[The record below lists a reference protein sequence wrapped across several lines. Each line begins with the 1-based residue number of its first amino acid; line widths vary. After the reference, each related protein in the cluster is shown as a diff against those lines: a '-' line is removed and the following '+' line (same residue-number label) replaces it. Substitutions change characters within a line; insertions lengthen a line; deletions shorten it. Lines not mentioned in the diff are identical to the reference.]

1 LLFVRSLGLRAQIP
15 LSRGGA
21 QAFGRGVRL
30 SHVIPPPWRIAAV
43 SLALLAADPARAQG
57 FFGPTGSPSYQP
69 EVDAYFRLSDGLRLQ
84 AQVQPYFVPQQQVA
98 QVTFGLY
105 GSWYVAAYLQDLLSP
120 DEAKKHSVDMRL
132 GVLYTITPDPG
143 TGPAGNVWTL
153 QFDLTPRYSLPG
165 DVLLSLRN
173 RVSFNWQVDGGLGF
187 FFLYRG
193 RFQVEREFD
202 VGGLPLTPFVN
213 VEFFW
218 QQPPAMWTQFR
229 IEGGLQLGFEWF
241 ARGQTIEVNY
251 SAITN
256 LQPGRSWSPQIGLIL
271 SSYF

>member
-1 LLFVRSLGLRAQIP
+1 MIGPGFRWAVVAAAILAAGP
-15 LSRGGA
+15 SRG
-21 QAFGRGVRL
+21 
-30 SHVIPPPWRIAAV
+30 
-43 SLALLAADPARAQG
+43 QG
-57 FFGPTGSPSYQP
+57 FFGPAGSPSYQP

-84 AQVQPYFVPQQQVA
+84 AQVQPYFVPQQQVT

-105 GSWYVAAYLQDLLSP
+105 GSWFVAAYLQDLLSP
-120 DEAKKHSVDMRL
+120 DEAKKHAVDLRL
-132 GVLYTITPDPG
+132 GVLYTATPDPG
-143 TGPAGNVWTL
+143 AGPSGNTWTL
-153 QFDLTPRYSLPG
+153 QVDLTPRYNLPG
-165 DVLLSLRN
+165 DVLLSVRN
-173 RVSFNWQVDGGLGF
+173 RVSFNWQVDGASGF
-187 FFLYRG
+187 FFRYRG

-213 VEFFW
+213 VELFW

-229 IEGGLQLGFEWF
+229 IEGGLQMGFEWF

-251 SAITN
+251 TAITN